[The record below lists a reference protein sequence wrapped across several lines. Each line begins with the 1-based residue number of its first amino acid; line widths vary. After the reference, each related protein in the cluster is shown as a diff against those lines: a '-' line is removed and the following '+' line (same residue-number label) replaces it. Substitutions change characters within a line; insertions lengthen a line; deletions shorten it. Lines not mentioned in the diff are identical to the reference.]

1 MTSVTQRVD
10 TYKLFNDLARLS
22 VKMSIQENELAT
34 QYLE

>member
-10 TYKLFNDLARLS
+10 TCKLFNDLAWLS
-22 VKMSIQENELAT
+22 VKMSIQDNKLAT